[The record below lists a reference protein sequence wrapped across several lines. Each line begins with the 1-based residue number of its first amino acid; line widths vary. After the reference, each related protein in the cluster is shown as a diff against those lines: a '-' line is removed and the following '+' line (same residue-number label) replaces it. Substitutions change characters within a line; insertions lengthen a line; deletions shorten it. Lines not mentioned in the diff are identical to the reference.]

1 MKETVQQL
9 HQRLKERLMPVT
21 VSSEQASAEA
31 LLLMEG
37 VLGIEKASIYGGRSQ
52 SVPEANMRALDYL
65 LEERIERRI
74 PVQYLLHQAWF
85 YGMAF
90 YVNPHVLIPRPETE
104 HLVEATLAVA
114 RQYLS
119 AQSEPAPVTILDVG
133 TGSGAIAIALSHTL
147 KGQADVSAVDVSSEA
162 LRVARLNQR
171 MLGSTVDFMPVG
183 DLLTP
188 LSPATRFDCIVSNPP
203 YIDLALKDTL
213 MPEVLWHEPASALF
227 PPDAM
232 EATHFYHRLAT
243 ESVPYL
249 VPGGH
254 LLVEVG
260 AGMAEAVRAI
270 FAENGFGELSIK
282 EDYAGIGR
290 VVSGRRPAL

>member
-1 MKETVQQL
+1 LKETVQQL
-9 HQRLKERLMPVT
+9 HHRLKERLIPVT
-21 VSSEQASAEA
+21 ASVEQAAAEA
-31 LLLMEG
+31 VLLMEG
-37 VLGIEKASIYGGRSQ
+37 VLGLESAAIYSGRHQ
-52 SVPEANMRALDYL
+52 TVPEANMRALDYL
-65 LEERIERRI
+65 LEERVERRI

-104 HLVEATLAVA
+104 HLVEAALTVA

-119 AQSEPAPVTILDVG
+119 AQSEPASVKILDVG

-171 MLGSTVDFMPVG
+171 MLGSTVDFLPVG

-188 LSPATRFDCIVSNPP
+188 LSPGIRFDCIVSNPP

-227 PPDAM
+227 PPDER
-232 EATHFYHRLAT
+232 EATHFYRRLAT
-243 ESVPYL
+243 ESLPHL
-249 VPGGH
+249 APCGS

-260 AGMAEAVRAI
+260 AGMAEAVCAI